1 MFNNRVWLAWETHQR
16 NRSMSAELSAR
27 LFELNTKSKRL
38 ARYLV
43 NSVKTLVFLN
53 NERPSLIFVQ
63 NPSIVLTMIT
73 LIFGKNAGIPV
84 IVDAHNA
91 GIFPFEGKI
100 KCVTDIATYLLRK
113 ADCVIV
119 TNEYLASYINKKGIK
134 SVVLPDPIPKMHSA
148 ERISLRG
155 KTNVLFICSFADD
168 EPYIE
173 VIKASE
179 KMRGDITI
187 YITGNSSKK
196 GIYKEHVPDNVILT
210 GFMPEDEFNRMLH
223 SVDIIMDLTT
233 RDNCLVC
240 GAYEATAVGKPMIL
254 SDSKVIKEYFYKGA
268 LYTDNS
274 SDDIAAKVLEAIKKV
289 EEIRR
294 DVNDLKKELE
304 VRWAQRKHE
313 IENLIEN
320 LMTGKAN
327 H

>member
-1 MFNNRVWLAWETHQR
+1 MDNRVWLAWETHQR

-27 LFELNTKSKRL
+27 LFELNTKSSRL
-38 ARYLV
+38 ARYLI
-43 NSVKTLVFLN
+43 NSLKTLVFLN

-63 NPSIVLTMIT
+63 NPSIVLTIIAIM
-73 LIFGKNAGIPV
+73 FGKYAGIPV

-91 GIFPFEGKI
+91 GIYPFEGKI
-100 KCVTDIATYLLRK
+100 KCITDIATYLLRK
-113 ADCVIV
+113 ADFVIV

-134 SVVLPDPIPKMHSA
+134 SIVLPDPIPKMHGA
-148 ERISLRG
+148 ERISLQG
-155 KTNVLFICSFADD
+155 KSNILFICSFADD
-168 EPYIE
+168 EPYQE
-173 VIKASE
+173 VIKASG
-179 KMRGDITI
+179 KIRKDINI

-210 GFMPEDEFNRMLH
+210 GFMPEEEFNSMLH

-254 SDSKVIKEYFYKGA
+254 SDSKISKEYFYKGA
-268 LYTDNS
+268 IYTDNS
-274 SDDIAAKVLEAIKKV
+274 SDDIAAKVLEAIKKA
-289 EEIRR
+289 EEMRR
-294 DVNDLKKELE
+294 DINDLKKELE
-304 VRWAQRKHE
+304 DRWTQSKHE

-320 LMTGKAN
+320 MMKSKTN